1 MKTGVRSATA
11 DFAAMMR
18 AAHFLFDHEPKLLE
32 DSLALRLGGL
42 NSAAELEQVVGKIA
56 HDLAARLPGASG
68 EALMRD
74 TRAAIAVRSRIAE
87 DRLQGAIVRGVA
99 QYVVLGAGLDSSAYR
114 LSQELAGAR
123 IFEVDFP
130 ATQEWKRARLR
141 ELEIAEP
148 ESLHF
153 VAIDFERED
162 LFDRLMAAGFDPD
175 RPAFFSWMGVV
186 WYLSEA
192 SFYAT
197 LKAVVSVA
205 PGSEIAFEYPVSAD
219 FVQPQDRPLAEMIRM
234 LGAARG
240 EPVGPGFDPVAL
252 VTTLREMGFDT
263 VTDLSYRD
271 IQARYFDGRTDSL
284 RMPGIGHFMIA
295 SRDT

>member
-11 DFAAMMR
+11 DFAALMR
-18 AAHFLFDHEPKLLE
+18 AAHFLFDDEPKILE

-42 NSAAELEQVVGKIA
+42 GSAEELQQVVAKIA
-56 HDLAARLPGASG
+56 NELAARLPGASG
-68 EALMRD
+68 ESLMRD
-74 TRAAIAVRSRIAE
+74 TRAAISVRSRIAE
-87 DRLQGAIVRGVA
+87 DRLREAIAQGVL

-114 LSQELAGAR
+114 LAQDLKGVR

-130 ATQEWKRARLR
+130 ATQEWKRARLQ
-141 ELEIAEP
+141 ELAIPEAEN
-148 ESLHF
+148 LHF
-153 VAIDFERED
+153 VAIDFEHEG
-162 LFDRLMAAGFDPD
+162 LLDRLVAAGFDPD

-186 WYLSEA
+186 WYLSES

-197 LKAVVSVA
+197 LKAVASAA
-205 PGSEIAFEYPVSAD
+205 PGSEISFEYPVSAD

-252 VTTLREMGFDT
+252 VAAVRELGFDT
-263 VTDLSYRD
+263 VTDLSYGD
-271 IQARYFDGRTDSL
+271 IQARYFDGRADRL
-284 RMPGIGHFMIA
+284 RMPGIGHFMMA
-295 SRDT
+295 SRAR